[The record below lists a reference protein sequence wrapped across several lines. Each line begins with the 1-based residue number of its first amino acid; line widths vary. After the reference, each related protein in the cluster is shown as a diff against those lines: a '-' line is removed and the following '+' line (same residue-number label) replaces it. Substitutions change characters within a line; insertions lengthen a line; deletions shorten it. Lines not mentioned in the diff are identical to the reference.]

1 MSGWIKRGEAV
12 ENSRFWGLV
21 HGQRAQM
28 FGVFSSYEQ
37 QVLRDWI
44 SARPDTPSRSFRV
57 QQRSMEELAPNR
69 PRNERMPRSLLRH
82 HAQDPEHKNELH
94 LLEERVASAG
104 SKADIMAI
112 LLPLLAPSTH
122 HTAAG
127 LMATRM
133 FSRLL
138 DA

>member
-1 MSGWIKRGEAV
+1 
-12 ENSRFWGLV
+12 
-21 HGQRAQM
+21 M

-44 SARPDTPSRSFRV
+44 ASGRSETPGRSFRV
-57 QQRSMEELAPNR
+57 QQRSIEELAPHR
-69 PRNERMPRSLLRH
+69 PRTERQPRSLLRH
-82 HAQDPEHKNELH
+82 HAQEPEHKNELH
-94 LLEERVASAG
+94 LLEERVAAGG
-104 SKADIMAI
+104 SKGDIMAM

>member
-1 MSGWIKRGEAV
+1 
-12 ENSRFWGLV
+12 
-21 HGQRAQM
+21 M

-44 SARPDTPSRSFRV
+44 CTRPDAPARSFRV
-57 QQRSMEELAPNR
+57 QQRSLEELAPHR
-69 PRNERMPRSLLRH
+69 PRTERQPRSLLRH
-82 HAQDPEHKNELH
+82 HAHEPEHKNELH

-122 HTAAG
+122 HSAAG